1 MVANGHCGRYAL
13 PESEAVRSQTLAM
26 RASFHLT
33 AQTPNRNLAPQT
45 DSLVFGL
52 KQRFREFRLP
62 NDAPQ
67 GSASDRIVKRNRNSY
82 RCCLQTLLHD
92 SVAALLPDEANPC
105 CSRIRQTSEPERT
118 RSLPN
123 RHLDLSHENFAMK
136 TPGDF
141 GRGGS
146 LEE

>member
-1 MVANGHCGRYAL
+1 
-13 PESEAVRSQTLAM
+13 M

-33 AQTPNRNLAPQT
+33 AQTRNRNLAPQT

-92 SVAALLPDEANPC
+92 SVAALLPDLR
-105 CSRIRQTSEPERT
+105 RIRVVREFDKPPSPKELGAYPTGTST
-118 RSLPN
+118 
-123 RHLDLSHENFAMK
+123 
-136 TPGDF
+136 
-141 GRGGS
+141 
-146 LEE
+146 